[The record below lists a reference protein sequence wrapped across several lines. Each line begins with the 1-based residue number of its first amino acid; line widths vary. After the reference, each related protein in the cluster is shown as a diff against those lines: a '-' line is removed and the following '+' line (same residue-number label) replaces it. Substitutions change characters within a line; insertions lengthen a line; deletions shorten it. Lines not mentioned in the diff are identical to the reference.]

1 MNLPGV
7 ASLTGTLLVVKGAAA
22 PSRPVAPPP
31 RRHPQRNDGRVR
43 VPLRID
49 EARHRRLRLAAAHF
63 HKSAQAVML
72 AALDN
77 YLDRIVPNALDEH
90 CQCICGHKGDDK
102 VVPLVP
108 RAP

>member
-1 MNLPGV
+1 MSLPGA

-22 PSRPVAPPP
+22 PSRPAAVPPK
-31 RRHPQRNDGRVR
+31 RHPQRSDGLLR
-43 VPLRID
+43 VPVRLD
-49 EARHRRLRLAAAHF
+49 QARHRRLRLAAAHF

-72 AALDN
+72 SALDH
-77 YLDRIVPNALDEH
+77 YLDRIVPSALDEH
-90 CQCICGHKGDDK
+90 CQCICGHKGSDK